1 MRKSTW
7 KVKGGEDGGGW
18 QAARDSSARVRR
30 PPGPSLLLVDA
41 RLRGRGCVG
50 DGSGR
55 DEVGGGI
62 GGGRDDARESM
73 WCGSESGSRER
84 LVMLRRVPIALFFCR
99 R

>member
-1 MRKSTW
+1 VRKSTW

-18 QAARDSSARVRR
+18 QAARDGSARVRR
-30 PPGPSLLLVDA
+30 PPGPSLLVDA

-84 LVMLRRVPIALFFCR
+84 LVMLRREPIALFFCR